1 MAMVQVDLSEY
12 DMLREAKIKAEEEVK
27 ELKETIK
34 GLKDKSRVIIQ
45 TKYKY
50 HTIDTGKIA
59 SELRYSDTY
68 NILNIKNIIDRN
80 LRTQTMEGFNG
91 EYDSNQ
97 YIGFDDVAAKVE
109 AHYKKDIDKVIE
121 SYEQSKKDYYDL
133 RDKVEENVRS
143 EYINTIEQIR
153 KENEKNIEEYEEKIN
168 DLNIQIYKL
177 NDQIDNLDKTKE
189 KEITELNKIIRDSE
203 KKITELNRIKKS
215 FIGKLFR
222 L

>member
-59 SELRYSDTY
+59 NELRYSDTY

-153 KENEKNIEEYEEKIN
+153 KEKEKNTEEYEKKIN
-168 DLNIQIYKL
+168 DLNIQIDKL
-177 NDQIDNLDKTKE
+177 NNQIDNLNKTKE

-222 L
+222 I